1 MNSPPLAATSSLL
14 STPLPA
20 APSPCTACVH
30 RACPHVTGPPPP
42 QVIRHRSDEER
53 SGVYDKL
60 LECEEL
66 AKGAKRGLHSNKEAA
81 PNRVN
86 DVSQPGNA
94 TKWVG

>member
-1 MNSPPLAATSSLL
+1 M
-14 STPLPA
+14 
-20 APSPCTACVH
+20 
-30 RACPHVTGPPPP
+30 
-42 QVIRHRSDEER
+42 
-53 SGVYDKL
+53 YDKL